1 MKFAGV
7 PLIWKCIAAGAMVLA
22 AVSLL
27 VTAVL
32 FTKLAEEGE
41 GRRSATCE
49 TFEGAHLQEIQS
61 VEKTYEYLLARPRD
75 EWDATQQ
82 FIFKR
87 SLPEAEEKARSDQD
101 QLGQF
106 VPLYCDAPEMG
117 LPEVNG
123 RDPDVPVRPRGLR

>member
-7 PLIWKCIAAGAMVLA
+7 PLIWKCIAAGGMVLA

-27 VTAVL
+27 VAALL
-32 FTKLAEEGE
+32 FDKLNDEGE

-49 TFEGAHLQEIQS
+49 TFEGAHLQEIRS
-61 VEKTYEYLLARPRD
+61 VEKTYEYLLAYPRSR
-75 EWDATQQ
+75 WDSTQK

-87 SLPEAEEKARSDQD
+87 TLPEAEKKARSDQD

-117 LPEVNG
+117 LPEING
-123 RDPDVPVRPRGLR
+123 RDPDIPVRPRGLR